1 MHRASPGDDGAESTF
16 VRTFTLPFLA
26 LLLAAAPA
34 SAPDGTTVESLLQ
47 RRAQALSAMH
57 VVTPRTLEVRGT
69 LTGLGSSGTFHSWRD
84 GNRSRYDESLGVRTR
99 QTVRVGDVA
108 YVRNMYGDVRQSG
121 PSAALRQRTQDSIE
135 SNAFIH
141 HPEDAALL
149 GQATLPDGRAVY
161 RLRVQV
167 PGGDPY
173 GIALDAAT
181 SMIDET
187 AYPDGAGVATIEYY
201 DYAVTDGALYARRSV
216 DSAGG
221 GLSLTSLV
229 TAVDVD
235 RPIDASTFAV
245 PQSVRIGATA
255 PVTVPLLS
263 DKGLQYVRAS
273 ANGKP
278 LLLLIDSGSQGIV
291 LNPEAAARLG
301 IAPQGTIE
309 IRGARNT
316 QGAGVAALD
325 AIDIGAARLPVN
337 AVTVVDL
344 NGLTYAGKEVDG
356 VLGFPFFAAAEVRI
370 DPEKSMLTMAQPG
383 SLPVRGTPIP
393 LETNRDVSEIIA
405 RIDNKV
411 DGRFVVDTGNNS
423 DLLIFH
429 AFVQAN
435 PGVILYGQV
444 RAFAS
449 NRGVGGSSA
458 AIPATVDRL
467 QIGPFTLYN
476 RYANIIL
483 ADRGAFADGD
493 DAGNIGFGSL
503 RSFIVTFDDANHTLY
518 LEKTR
523 WFDDGRYRPQY
534 DINDFRSR

>member
-1 MHRASPGDDGAESTF
+1 MR
-16 VRTFTLPFLA
+16 RLTLPFLA
-26 LLLAAAPA
+26 LLFAAAPA
-34 SAPDGTTVESLLQ
+34 SNPGGVTVESLLQ
-47 RRAQALSAMH
+47 RRVQALSAMH
-57 VVTPRTLEVRGT
+57 VVQPRTLEVRGT

-84 GNRSRYDESLGVRTR
+84 GDRSRYDEALGVRTR
-99 QTVRVGDVA
+99 QTVRIGDVG
-108 YVRNMYGDVRQSG
+108 YVRNVYGDVRESG

-135 SNAFIH
+135 SNAFVR
-141 HPEDAALL
+141 HPEDAVLL
-149 GQATLPDGRAVY
+149 GQATLSDGRAVY

-173 GIALDAAT
+173 GLALDAAT

-187 AYPDGAGVATIEYY
+187 AYPDGDGVATVEFY
-201 DYAVTDGALYARRSV
+201 DYAVSNGALYARRSV
-216 DSAGG
+216 ESSGD
-221 GLSLTSLV
+221 GLSLTSVV

-235 RPIDASTFAV
+235 RPIDASIFAV

-291 LNPEAAARLG
+291 LDPQAAARLG

-316 QGAGVAALD
+316 QGAGVAPLD

-337 AVTVVDL
+337 AATVVDL
-344 NGLTYAGKEVDG
+344 NGLTYDGKAVDG
-356 VLGFPFFAAAEVRI
+356 VLGFPFFAAAEIRI
-370 DPEKSMLTMAQPG
+370 DPEKSLLTIAQPG
-383 SLPVRGTPIP
+383 SLPVRGSAIP
-393 LETNRDVSEIIA
+393 LETNRDVSEVVA
-405 RIDNKV
+405 RINNKV
-411 DGRFVVDTGNNS
+411 DGRFVVDTGDNS

-435 PGVILYGQV
+435 PGVVFYGQA
-444 RAFAS
+444 RTFAS

-458 AIPATVDRL
+458 AVPATVDRL
-467 QIGPFTLYN
+467 QIGPFSLYN

-483 ADRGAFADGD
+483 ADRGAFADGG

-503 RSFIVTFDDANHTLY
+503 RNFIVTFDDANHLLY

-534 DINDFRSR
+534 EH